1 MSQTFT
7 CTLFLLLGTL
17 NSNVLLASE
26 VSGNEAIIVPC
37 EGCEAVFQGLPA
49 QLGSDMRLVDQAQA
63 GETLLVQGTIYNAEG
78 QRQAGVVLYA
88 YQTDASGIYPG
99 DPSLTGAAARH
110 GRLRGWVMSDAQ
122 GDYTI
127 RTIRPASY
135 PDSTVEQ
142 HIHMH
147 VIEPG
152 RCTYYLGDVLFA
164 DDPKLS
170 ERHRQRQDQAYGGN
184 GVVRLQGDASK
195 GWSATRHIHLGMNVP
210 DYQKCNARE
219 RG

>member
-17 NSNVLLASE
+17 NNSALPASK
-26 VSGNEAIIVPC
+26 VSGKEAIIVPC

-49 QLGSDMRLVDQAQA
+49 QLGSEVRLVDQAQA
-63 GETLLVQGTIYNAEG
+63 GEALLVQGTVYNAQG
-78 QRQAGVVLYA
+78 QRQAGVVIYA
-88 YQTDASGIYPG
+88 YQTDASGIYPK
-99 DPSLTGAAARH
+99 DPSLTAAAARH
-110 GRLRGWVMSDAQ
+110 GRLRGWVISDAQ
-122 GDYTI
+122 GNYTI

-152 RCTYYLGDVLFA
+152 RCTYYLGDLLFA

-184 GVVRLQGDASK
+184 GIVQPQGDASK
-195 GWSATRHIHLGMNVP
+195 GWRATRDIHLGMNVP
-210 DYQKCNARE
+210 GYQRCGA
-219 RG
+219 